1 MKKCLLMILIA
12 FVGFLG
18 IGMVRGLLEKTEINE
33 STIRERHV
41 ISYIQN
47 ASGYA
52 GDIAATKD
60 AVFVAYNEKMAAI
73 EAYNYRGVYQYTI
86 LLADAQNGGIR
97 LWSDGDI
104 LYVSSKYGNVFAF
117 QGQQLLWK
125 MDFGEAREQGIDNYF
140 SRPSNVSVNGDTV
153 LVMNEKNQ
161 IAAKVPLPIRTTMQ
175 IHGEKIMLYVML
187 VVVIISAVVPILKD
201 RITNRR
207 TL

>member
-1 MKKCLLMILIA
+1 MKKRLLLILVA
-12 FVGFLG
+12 FAGFLG
-18 IGMVRGLLEKTEINE
+18 IGLVRGLLEQAETTEPKIQ
-33 STIRERHV
+33 ERPV
-41 ISYIQN
+41 ISYTQSS
-47 ASGYA
+47 SGYA

-117 QGQQLLWK
+117 QGKQLLWQ
-125 MDFGEAREQGIDNYF
+125 MDVGEAREQGIDDYF
-140 SRPSNVSVNGDTV
+140 ARPSNVSVDGNTV
-153 LVMNEKNQ
+153 IVMNEENQ

-175 IHGEKIMLYVML
+175 IHGQKIMLYVML
-187 VVVIISAVVPILKD
+187 VVVILCAVVPILKD
-201 RITNRR
+201 RRTNRR